1 MLCNEEIY
9 DGEVYRFLF
18 KFLEDGVELKGI

>member
-1 MLCNEEIY
+1 MLCNEEIC